1 MFAPILNTLNTFYIE
16 LLNAA
21 GQSPFSALAYIVT
34 HGGLILFFP
43 LLVWMLWV
51 VWLFYVIGIY
61 GSKQKYILFAV
72 DVPSV
77 NEQSMAAVEQVIT
90 ALHGTYFNYSKKDA
104 YWHGMQI
111 EPYSLEIVS
120 IDGYIQY
127 FVWCNVRFQN
137 VLKSAIYAQYPDA
150 EITEVEDYTKN
161 VPNEYPNP
169 EYKVWGT
176 QLGFEKPSVYP
187 IKTYEYFEHS
197 LTGTFADPLASV
209 LEQMSR
215 LHEGEQVWLQLVVTP
230 TDGGIRDAGISEVD
244 RLIGKDGGYSPTGVE
259 KFIFTTLG
267 RLFNAGK
274 PVHFETVDDAGF
286 GREGSDGNF
295 MSVTTG
301 ERVVIEEIQKKITRL
316 QFDVKFR
323 FVYIAKSEV
332 YDRYRVPGSIF
343 GALKQFNSLDL
354 NSFKGGKFTTTSR
367 PTYGMW
373 QRRRHWRETKLV
385 KAYQGRS
392 NWNGEDGITMSSAE
406 IATIFH
412 FPLETTQAPLLSST
426 ESKKAEP
433 PTKLPQK
440 QTTDEFYIQ
449 TTADVAEAEAAAV
462 PLNLPM
468 DTPTKMRIPKAGET
482 LSRAATVPQAAT
494 APAAAMQELP
504 VQNRQSQQ
512 PQAQPRSDFET
523 PLHSMPGLPP
533 GVQPVAGGYQSD
545 SQPVRRAV
553 PQQNTWTLG
562 SRAQMDAKLNARPQS
577 IMPTTEEIT
586 DTVSQ
591 VASKVT
597 PDVVRPVIH
606 AITDPI
612 QQVAQV
618 IPGMSSIVRGQQPPA
633 PSAQPVRPP
642 VPQKPGAVVAT
653 QLPPQQP
660 LAQAQQPPAQSIV
673 SPQNSAGAPPENLPI

>member
-1 MFAPILNTLNTFYIE
+1 MFTPILNILNTFYIE

-21 GQSPFSALAYIVT
+21 GESPFSAMGYIAT

-61 GSKQKYILFAV
+61 GSKQKYVLFAV

-90 ALHGTYFNYSKKDA
+90 ALHGTLFNYTKKDLF
-104 YWHGMQI
+104 WHGMQI
-111 EPYSLEIVS
+111 EPYALEIVS

-127 FVWCNVRFQN
+127 FVWSNVRFQN

-215 LHEGEQVWLQLVVTP
+215 LHEGEQVWLQLVLTP
-230 TDGGIRDAGISEVD
+230 VGGDIRDAGIGEVNK
-244 RLIGKDGGYSPTGVE
+244 LIGKDGGYSPTGIE
-259 KFIFTTLG
+259 KFIFSTLG

-274 PVHFETVDDAGF
+274 PAHFEAVDDAGF

-323 FVYIAKSEV
+323 FVYIAKTEV

-354 NSFKGGKFTTTSR
+354 NSFRGGKFTTTSR

-412 FPLETTQAPLLSST
+412 FPLESTQAPLLSST

-433 PTKLPQK
+433 PTALPQK
-440 QTTDEFYIQ
+440 QTTDDFHIQ
-449 TTADVAEAEAAAV
+449 SASEVAAAEAAAIPV
-462 PLNLPM
+462 NLPM
-468 DTPTKMRIPKAGET
+468 DVPTKMRIPRADEA
-482 LSRAATVPQAAT
+482 LAPAATVPQQSS
-494 APAAAMQELP
+494 APAAATQQVA
-504 VQNRQSQQ
+504 VQAPQSQQ
-512 PQAQPRSDFET
+512 PVSQPRSDFQ
-523 PLHSMPGLPP
+523 PSLHSMPGLPP
-533 GVQPVAGGYQSD
+533 GVKPVAQW
-545 SQPVRRAV
+545 
-553 PQQNTWTLG
+553 NFG
-562 SRAQMDAKLNARPQS
+562 SRAQMDEKLNARPQS

-586 DTVSQ
+586 GTVQQ
-591 VASKVT
+591 VAQKVT
-597 PDVVRPVIH
+597 PEAVRPVIH

-612 QQVAQV
+612 QQVAQA
-618 IPGMSSIVRGQQPPA
+618 IPGMSSIVRGQQAQQQSPPPQPRQPQPQA
-633 PSAQPVRPP
+633 QPQVLPQPVRTTPM
-642 VPQKPGAVVAT
+642 Q
-653 QLPPQQP
+653 QQP
-660 LAQAQQPPAQSIV
+660 SVSAAQLQQPVAQ
-673 SPQNSAGAPPENLPI
+673 PQPVQESAGAPPQNLPI